1 MSEAQT
7 TSTASAGSGRAPEPT
22 ARRASA
28 RHRKWRRAGPRSSAA
43 RLVRGWL
50 PCALFL
56 AVLAHGSWGC
66 ATPTIADPRVA
77 AQRYAKAVQDGDA
90 AAVHAMLSERSKQRH
105 GKRGVARMLEDA
117 PQELRRS
124 AKGFADPKA
133 TVTAHAE
140 LRYSSGLHARVAL
153 EDGQTYVDAAGLLP
167 QIPRS
172 PAEALSELRSVL
184 ASRSYRG
191 LMRLLVSDARA
202 EIDAQLDSLV
212 DALEEPETLDIRVE
226 GETAVVDAP
235 GGHRVSLRK
244 EDGVW
249 HIVDFR

>member
-7 TSTASAGSGRAPEPT
+7 TSTASGGHGRALEPEGT
-22 ARRASA
+22 SGVVVCRRGGALRG
-28 RHRKWRRAGPRSSAA
+28 RHGSHGRRPLAIVP
-43 RLVRGWL
+43 
-50 PCALFL
+50 ALF
-56 AVLAHGSWGC
+56 VSAHCLWGC
-66 ATPTIADPRVA
+66 ATATIPDPRA
-77 AQRYAKAVQDGDA
+77 AAKRYAKAVEEGDA
-90 AAVHAMLSERSKQRH
+90 ARVHAMLSERSKQRY

-117 PQELRRS
+117 PTELRRS
-124 AKGFADPKA
+124 AKGFSDPRA

-191 LMRLLVSDARA
+191 LMRLLVSDARV

-212 DALEEPETLDIRVE
+212 DALQEPETLDIRVE
-226 GETAVVDAP
+226 GETAVVEAP